1 MKDLKAEERP
11 GGRQVLTFTVEGKP
25 FETFDQYKTGAELKQ
40 LGGIP
45 LQTELFL
52 VVEEGYEPELIG
64 NDTPVDLAREDV
76 EHFFVKVKLKFTI
89 NGVQF
94 ISYEQYIKGN
104 IIRQLGKIPAT
115 DDIFLKIEPPFK
127 DELITDDEE
136 VDLARP
142 SKEHFVSRPISITL
156 IVNARPKPW
165 NKRTISFEEVV
176 VLAFGSYDPNPNR
189 VYTVT
194 YSNGVPP
201 KPEGIMVKGQVIH
214 VKDKTNFD
222 VSATDKS

>member
-1 MKDLKAEERP
+1 MKALKDQRAD
-11 GGRQVLTFTVEGKP
+11 GRQALTFTVEGKS

-40 LGGIP
+40 LAGMP
-45 LQTELFL
+45 LETELFL
-52 VVEEGYEPELIG
+52 AVEEGYDPELIG
-64 NDTPVDLAREDV
+64 NDDKVDLARTDV
-76 EHFFVKVKLKFTI
+76 EHFYVKVKLKFTI

-94 ISYEQYIKGN
+94 ISYEQYIKGST
-104 IIRQLGKIPAT
+104 IRQLGKIPAT
-115 DDIFLKIEPPFK
+115 DDIFLKIELPFK

-142 SKEHFVSRPISITL
+142 GKEHFISKPVNITL

-176 VLAFGSYDPNPNR
+176 ILAFGSYDPNPNR

-194 YSNGVPP
+194 YSGGVPP
-201 KPEGIMVKGQVIH
+201 KPEGTMVKGQVII

>member
-1 MKDLKAEERP
+1 MKTINSERP
-11 GGRQVLTFTVEGKP
+11 AGRQALTFTVEGKP

-40 LGGIP
+40 LAGIP
-45 LQTELFL
+45 LRTELL
-52 VVEEGYEPELIG
+52 LAVQEGYEPELIG
-64 NDTPVDLAREDV
+64 NDDKVDLARTDV

-89 NGVQF
+89 NGVAF
-94 ISYEQYIKGN
+94 VSYEQYILGKT
-104 IIRQLGKIPAT
+104 IRDLGKIAAT
-115 DDIFLKIEPPFK
+115 DNIFLKIAPPYQ
-127 DELITDDEE
+127 DELIRDDEE

-142 SKEHFVSRPISITL
+142 GKEHFVSKPVSITL

-165 NKRTISFEEVV
+165 NKRNISFEEVV

-194 YSNGVPP
+194 YSGGVPP
-201 KPEGIMVKGQVIH
+201 KTEGTMVRGQVIN

>member
-1 MKDLKAEERP
+1 MKDLKAQERP
-11 GGRQVLTFTVEGKP
+11 GGRQALTFTVEGKP

-45 LQTELFL
+45 LGAELFL
-52 VVEEGYEPELIG
+52 AVEEGYEPELIR
-64 NDTPVDLAREDV
+64 NDTPVDLARKEV
-76 EHFFVKVKLKFTI
+76 EHFFVKVKLTFTI
-89 NGVQF
+89 NGMSF
-94 ISYEQYIKGN
+94 ISYEQYIKGSV
-104 IIRQLGKIPAT
+104 IRQLGKIPTT
-115 DDIFLKIEPPFK
+115 DDIFLKIEQPFK
-127 DELITDDEE
+127 DEFIADDEE

-142 SKEHFVSRPISITL
+142 GKEHFISKPICITL

-176 VLAFGSYDPNPNR
+176 VLAFGNYDQNPNR
-189 VYTVT
+189 IYTVT

-201 KPEGIMVKGQVIH
+201 KPEGTMVKGQVIH

>member
-1 MKDLKAEERP
+1 MITNKTARHGD
-11 GGRQVLTFTVEGKP
+11 RQALTFTVEGKP
-25 FETFDQYKTGAELKQ
+25 FETFDQYKTGAELKA
-40 LGGIP
+40 LVGIP
-45 LQTELFL
+45 LTTELFL
-52 VVEEGYEPELIG
+52 AVQEGYDPELIG
-64 NDTPVDLAREDV
+64 NDDKVDLARTDV
-76 EHFFVKVKLKFTI
+76 EHFYVKVKLKFTI
-89 NGVQF
+89 NDVPF
-94 ISYEQYIKGN
+94 ISYEQYIKGSE
-104 IIRQLGKIPAT
+104 IRGLGKIPAA

-142 SKEHFVSRPISITL
+142 GKEHFVSKPVSITL

-201 KPEGIMVKGQVIH
+201 KPEGTMVKSQVIN

>member
-1 MKDLKAEERP
+1 MKDLEKEQRHND
-11 GGRQVLTFTVEGKP
+11 RQSLTFTVEGKP
-25 FETFDQYKTGAELKQ
+25 FETFDQYKTGAELK
-40 LGGIP
+40 LLAGIP
-45 LQTELFL
+45 LETELFL
-52 VVEEGYEPELIG
+52 AVDDGYEPELISNEG
-64 NDTPVDLAREDV
+64 KVDLARENV

-89 NGVQF
+89 NGVPF
-94 ISYEQYIKGN
+94 ISYEQYIKGSA
-104 IIRQLGKIPAT
+104 IRQLGKIPPS

-127 DELITDDEE
+127 NELVTDDEE

-142 SKEHFVSRPISITL
+142 GNEHFVSKPIDITL

-165 NKRTISFEEVV
+165 NKRTISFEDVV

-194 YSNGVPP
+194 YSGGVPP
-201 KPEGIMVKGQVIH
+201 KTEGTMVKGQVIS

>member
-1 MKDLKAEERP
+1 MKALKDQRP
-11 GGRQVLTFTVEGKP
+11 DGRQALTFTVEGKS

-40 LGGIP
+40 LAGIP
-45 LQTELFL
+45 LETELFL
-52 VVEEGYEPELIG
+52 AVEEGYDPELIG
-64 NDTPVDLAREDV
+64 NDDKVDLARTDV
-76 EHFFVKVKLKFTI
+76 EHFYVKVKLKFTI

-94 ISYEQYIKGN
+94 ISYEQYIKGST
-104 IIRQLGKIPAT
+104 IRQLGKIPAT
-115 DDIFLKIEPPFK
+115 DDIFLKIELPFK

-142 SKEHFVSRPISITL
+142 GKEHFISKPVNITL

-176 VLAFGSYDPNPNR
+176 ILAFGSYDPNPNR

-194 YSNGVPP
+194 YSGGVPP
-201 KPEGIMVKGQVIH
+201 KPEGTMVKGQVIS

>member
-1 MKDLKAEERP
+1 MITNKEARHE
-11 GGRQVLTFTVEGKP
+11 GRQALTFTVEGKS

-40 LGGIP
+40 LAGIP
-45 LQTELFL
+45 LESELFL
-52 VVEEGYEPELIG
+52 AVAEGYDPEFIG
-64 NDTPVDLAREDV
+64 NDERIDLARTDV
-76 EHFFVKVKLKFTI
+76 EHFYVKVKLKFTI

-94 ISYEQYIKGN
+94 ISYEQYIKGST
-104 IIRQLGKIPAT
+104 IRQLGKIPAT

-127 DELITDDEE
+127 DELITDEE

-142 SKEHFVSRPISITL
+142 GKEHFVSKPVSITL
-156 IVNARPKPW
+156 IVNARPKLW

-176 VLAFGSYDPNPNR
+176 ILAFGSYDPNPNR

-201 KPEGIMVKGQVIH
+201 KPEGTMVKGQVIS

-222 VSATDKS
+222 VSSTDKS

>member
-1 MKDLKAEERP
+1 MKAINLERH
-11 GGRQVLTFTVEGKP
+11 GGRQALTFTVEGKS
-25 FETFDQYKTGAELKQ
+25 FETFDQYKTGTELKQ
-40 LGGIP
+40 LAGIP
-45 LQTELFL
+45 LPTELFL
-52 VVEEGYEPELIG
+52 AVEEGYNPELIS
-64 NDTPVDLAREDV
+64 NEDKVDLARPDV
-76 EHFFVKVKLKFTI
+76 EHFFVKDKLKFTI
-89 NGVQF
+89 NGVGF
-94 ISYEQYIKGN
+94 ISYEQYILGKM
-104 IIRQLGKIPAT
+104 IRELGKIPFT
-115 DDIFLKIEPPFK
+115 DDIFLKISPPFH
-127 DELITDDEE
+127 DELIRDDDE

-142 SKEHFVSRPISITL
+142 GKEHFVSKPVDITL

-201 KPEGIMVKGQVIH
+201 KTEGTMVRGQVIS